1 MKKLKKIG
9 KVLIVF
15 LLVFLLTGC
24 TKQLTVEKTNDKGKK
39 TKTVVRYIKGKEATG
54 QSLTKNILCRP
65 ENDELVSLYN
75 ESGVKTDK
83 LTECSKFVPSIKASE
98 GLWDNIFIKP
108 LAWVILKLGYLVKN
122 FGLAVMLAGLVIRL
136 ILFPVTKKSAMQ
148 SENMQ
153 KAQPELQRLEKKYAN
168 KMDDQQAMMQK
179 SQEMMA
185 IYKKYNISLFSG
197 CLVAFLQLPLFIA
210 FLEAINRTPAIFEGK
225 FLGLQLG
232 TTPWF
237 ALSKGNFLYIIL
249 PILVFIV
256 TFLSL
261 KNSGAQMNTDK
272 NNPAMGSTKM
282 MMNMMIVIITISS
295 FQLSTAI
302 GLYWIV
308 SSLFTVVQNA
318 LVKKGSGNSARI
330 KK

>member
-9 KVLIVF
+9 RVLIVF

-24 TKQLTVEKTNDKGKK
+24 TKQLTVEKTNSKGKK
-39 TKTVVRYIKGKEATG
+39 TKTVVRYTEGKNATG
-54 QSLTKNILCRP
+54 QSLTENILCRP
-65 ENDELVSLYN
+65 EDKELVSLYN
-75 ESGVKTDK
+75 ENGVKTDK
-83 LTECSKFVPSIKASE
+83 LTECSKFTPSIKASE

-122 FGLAVMLAGLVIRL
+122 FGLAVMIAGFVIRL
-136 ILFPVTKKSAMQ
+136 ILFPVTKKSSMQ
-148 SENMQ
+148 SENMK

-168 KMDDQQAMMQK
+168 KADDQQAMMQK

-197 CLVAFLQLPLFIA
+197 CIIAFIQLPLFIA

-237 ALSKGNFLYIIL
+237 ALSQGNWWYIII
-249 PILVFIV
+249 PAIVFLV
-256 TFLSL
+256 TFLSF
-261 KNSGAQMNTDK
+261 KNSNNQMPEDQS
-272 NNPAMGSTKM
+272 NPAMGSTKM
-282 MMNMMIVIITISS
+282 MMNMMVVIIGISS

-302 GLYWIV
+302 GLYWII
-308 SSLFTVVQNA
+308 SSLFTVIQNA

>member
-9 KVLIVF
+9 RVLIVF

-24 TKQLTVEKTNDKGKK
+24 TKQLTVEKTNSKGKK
-39 TKTVVRYIKGKEATG
+39 TKTVVRYTEGKNATG
-54 QSLTKNILCRP
+54 QSLTENILCRP
-65 ENDELVSLYN
+65 EDQELVSLYN
-75 ESGVKTDK
+75 ENGVKTDK
-83 LTECSKFVPSIKASE
+83 LTECSKFTPSIKASE

-122 FGLAVMLAGLVIRL
+122 FGLAVMIAGFVIRL

-148 SENMQ
+148 SENMK

-168 KMDDQQAMMQK
+168 KADDQQAMMQK

-197 CLVAFLQLPLFIA
+197 CIVAFIQLPLFIA

-237 ALSKGNFLYIIL
+237 ALSQGNWWYIII
-249 PILVFIV
+249 PAIVFLV
-256 TFLSL
+256 TFLSF
-261 KNSGAQMNTDK
+261 KNSNNQMPEDQS
-272 NNPAMGSTKM
+272 NPALGSTKM
-282 MMNMMIVIITISS
+282 MMNMMVVIIGISS

-302 GLYWIV
+302 GLYWII
-308 SSLFTVVQNA
+308 SSLFTVIQNA

>member
-1 MKKLKKIG
+1 MKKLNKIG

-24 TKQLTVEKTNDKGKK
+24 TKQLVVEKTNDKGKK
-39 TKTVVRYIKGKEATG
+39 TKEVVKYDKGKNATG

-65 ENDELVSLYN
+65 EDKDLIKIYKDN
-75 ESGVKTDK
+75 GVKIDNLKNCKSFTP
-83 LTECSKFVPSIKASE
+83 TIKSNE

-122 FGLAVMLAGLVIRL
+122 FGLAVILAGLIIRL
-136 ILFPVTKKSAMQ
+136 ILYPVTKKSAMQ
-148 SENMQ
+148 SENLK
-153 KAQPELQRLEKKYAN
+153 KAQPELQKLEKKYAN

-197 CLVAFLQLPLFIA
+197 CLVAIIQLPLFIA
-210 FLEAINRTPAIFEGK
+210 FLEAINRTPAIFEGE

-237 ALSKGNFLYIIL
+237 ALSQGHWWYIII
-249 PILVFIV
+249 PIIVFVV
-256 TFLSL
+256 TYFSMKLNGTQATD
-261 KNSGAQMNTDK
+261 NS
-272 NNPAMGSTKM
+272 NPAAGSTKM
-282 MMNMMIVIITISS
+282 MMNMMVVVITISS

-302 GLYWIV
+302 GLYWIT
-308 SSLFTVVQNA
+308 SSLFTVIQNL
-318 LVKKGSGNSARI
+318 LVARSGNSAKI
-330 KK
+330 KKS

>member
-1 MKKLKKIG
+1 MKKLKKIS
-9 KVLIVF
+9 KILIVF

-24 TKQLTVEKTNDKGKK
+24 TKQLVVEKTNDKGKK
-39 TKTVVRYIKGKEATG
+39 TKTVVKYEKGENATG

-65 ENDELVSLYN
+65 QDKDLVSIYN
-75 ESGVKTDK
+75 KNGVKTDK
-83 LTECSKFVPSIKASE
+83 LEDCSKFVPAIKSSE

-122 FGLAVMLAGLVIRL
+122 FGLAVILAGLAIRL
-136 ILFPVTKKSAMQ
+136 ILYPVTKKSAMQ
-148 SENMQ
+148 SENLK
-153 KAQPELQRLEKKYAN
+153 KAQPELQKLEKKYAN
-168 KMDDQQAMMQK
+168 KMDDQQAMMAK

-197 CLVAFLQLPLFIA
+197 CLVAVVQLPLFIA

-237 ALSKGNFLYIIL
+237 ALSQGSWWYIII
-249 PILVFIV
+249 PVIVFVV
-256 TFLSL
+256 TFFSL
-261 KNSGAQMNTDK
+261 KLNGTQATDSS
-272 NNPAMGSTKM
+272 NPAAGSTKM
-282 MMNMMIVIITISS
+282 MMNVMVVIITISS

-302 GLYWIV
+302 GLYWIT
-308 SSLFTVVQNA
+308 SSLFTVIQNL
-318 LVKKGSGNSARI
+318 LVMRSGNSAKI
-330 KK
+330 KKS

>member
-9 KVLIVF
+9 KVLVVF

-24 TKQLTVEKTNDKGKK
+24 TKQLTVEKTNSKGKK
-39 TKTVVRYIKGKEATG
+39 TKTVVRYTEGKNATG

-65 ENDELVSLYN
+65 ENKELVSLYN
-75 ESGVKTDK
+75 KNGVNTDK
-83 LTECSKFVPSIKASE
+83 LTICKNYVPNIKSSE
-98 GLWDNIFIKP
+98 GIWDNIFIKP
-108 LAWVILKLGYLVKN
+108 LSWVMLKLGYLVKN

-136 ILFPVTKKSAMQ
+136 ILLPFTKKTAMQ
-148 SENMQ
+148 SENMK
-153 KAQPELQRLEKKYAN
+153 KAQPELQKLEKKYAN
-168 KMDDQQAMMQK
+168 KADDQQAMMQK

-185 IYKKYNISLFSG
+185 IYKKYNISLFGG
-197 CLVAFLQLPLFIA
+197 CLVAFIQLPLFIA

-237 ALSKGNFLYIIL
+237 ALSQGHFWYIIIPL
-249 PILVFIV
+249 IVFVV
-256 TFLSL
+256 TFFSL
-261 KNSGAQMNTDK
+261 KNTGNQMQDSS
-272 NNPAMGSTKM
+272 NPAMGSTKL
-282 MMNMMIVIITISS
+282 MMNMMVVIITISS

-302 GLYWIV
+302 GLYWII
-308 SSLFTVVQNA
+308 SSLFTVIQNE

>member
-1 MKKLKKIG
+1 MKKLKKIE
-9 KVLIVF
+9 KILMVF

-24 TKQLTVEKTNDKGKK
+24 TKQLVVEKTNNKGKK
-39 TKTVVRYIKGKEATG
+39 TKTVVRYTEGKNATG
-54 QSLTKNILCRP
+54 QSLTENIICKP
-65 ENDELVSLYN
+65 TEKELIKVYKDN
-75 ESGVKTDK
+75 KVNTDK
-83 LTECSKFVPSIKASE
+83 LVDCKNFVPKIKASE

-108 LAWVILKLGYLVKN
+108 LAWLILKLGYLVKN
-122 FGLAVMLAGLVIRL
+122 FGLAVILAGLAIRL
-136 ILFPVTKKSAMQ
+136 ILYPVTNKSAMQ
-148 SENMQ
+148 SENLK

-168 KMDDQQAMMQK
+168 KMDDQQAMMAK

-197 CLVAFLQLPLFIA
+197 CLIAIIQLPLFIA

-237 ALSKGNFLYIIL
+237 ALSKGNFWYLII
-249 PILVFIV
+249 PVIVFIV

-261 KNSGAQMNTDK
+261 KLNGTQATDNS
-272 NNPAMGSTKM
+272 NPAAGSTKM
-282 MMNMMIVIITISS
+282 MMNMMTFIITISS

-302 GLYWIV
+302 GLYWIT
-308 SSLFTVVQNA
+308 SSLFTVIQNL
-318 LVKKGSGNSARI
+318 LVARSGNSAKI
-330 KK
+330 KKS